1 MFLIRRLYRR
11 TTPGASNKEEL
22 LLMSV
27 YDSPCNVQ
35 TTMKSQQNYGRTC
48 GFEVLHFKETEY
60 ACIDIFVYLVTKKHI
75 NDCTTS
81 VFNVNKY
88 KLLIICI

>member
-1 MFLIRRLYRR
+1 
-11 TTPGASNKEEL
+11 
-22 LLMSV
+22 MSV
-27 YDSPCNVQ
+27 YDCNIQ
-35 TTMKSQQNYGRTC
+35 TTMKSQQNYGRTSNHT

-60 ACIDIFVYLVTKKHI
+60 ACIDIFVYLVTKKHS

-88 KLLIICI
+88 IQFGLKF